1 MKVSQTT
8 GIFNRATT
16 AIIWKEAGLLQGV
29 ALTIPV
35 IDPDDHLVMDS
46 LRVIRIDDDN
56 VDEVVAIVGLEVEGG
71 SALIA
76 GLVAVRVII
85 RIGVGFAVKE
95 KIERGVERS
104 HG

>member
-1 MKVSQTT
+1 MKISQTT
-8 GIFNRATT
+8 GIFDRAAT
-16 AIIWKEAGLLQGV
+16 AIIWDEVGLLQGV
-29 ALTIPV
+29 TLTIPV
-35 IDPDDHLVMDS
+35 INPDDHLVMDS

-76 GLVAVRVII
+76 GLIALRVII
-85 RIGVGFAVKE
+85 RIGVGFAVKM
-95 KIERGVERS
+95 KIERRVERS